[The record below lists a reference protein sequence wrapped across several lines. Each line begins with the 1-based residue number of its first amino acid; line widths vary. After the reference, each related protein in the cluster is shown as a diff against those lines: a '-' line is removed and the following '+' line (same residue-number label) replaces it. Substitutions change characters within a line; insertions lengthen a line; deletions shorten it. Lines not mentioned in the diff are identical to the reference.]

1 MSQLK
6 FYNSATSA
14 WEPVIVGATGP
25 TGPAGPAGSN
35 GISGTSGVISVT
47 GPITNSGTSTEAV
60 LGLNESV
67 LSISQSQVV
76 DLTSDLALKAPI
88 DSAYLTGITHINDLV
103 IDGELT
109 FSGTATTI
117 NSTNLEVTDSLIY
130 LAAEQ
135 YTTDAV
141 DIGIYGAYGN
151 SNTNSNNHPHAGF
164 LRDASDG
171 KWKLISSGPE
181 PSNNIVNFANVV
193 YDTLIVG
200 TLEGDVVGN
209 VSGNAGTVTNGV
221 YTTDTGT
228 VTDTMLAGSISN
240 SKLSNSSITINGTSV
255 ALGNSITIDALPSQ
269 TGNSGKYL
277 TTNGSSASWATLN
290 ASPALDDLSDVAI
303 TSVATNDVVY
313 YNGTSWV
320 NKNVSAIPVSINAQ
334 TGTTYTTVLS
344 DAGKIVEASNASAI
358 TLTVPTNASVAY
370 PIGTQIT
377 ILQTGVGQVTVA
389 AATPGT
395 TTVNATPGL
404 KLRAQWSSAV
414 LTKRA
419 NDTWVLTGDL
429 TA

>member
-25 TGPAGPAGSN
+25 TGPTGPSGSN

-60 LGLNESV
+60 LGLNQSV
-67 LSISQSQVV
+67 LSISQSQVT
-76 DLTSDLALKAPI
+76 DLISDLALKAPTA
-88 DSAYLTGITHINDLV
+88 SPTLTGTAHVNDLV
-103 IDGELT
+103 IDGSLT

-117 NSTNLEVTDSLIY
+117 NSNNLEVTDSLIY

-135 YTTDAV
+135 YTVDAV

-151 SNTNSNNHPHAGF
+151 SNTSSNNHPHTGF
-164 LRDASDG
+164 VRDASDG

-193 YDTLIVG
+193 YDSLVVG

-209 VSGNAGTVTNGV
+209 VSGNAGSVTNGV
-221 YTTDTGT
+221 YTTDSGT
-228 VTDTMLAGSISN
+228 VTNTMLAGSISN
-240 SKLSNSSITINGTSV
+240 SKLSNNSITINGTTV

-303 TSVATNDVVY
+303 TSAATNDVVY

-320 NKNVSAIPVSINAQ
+320 NKNVSAIPVLINAQ
-334 TGTTYTTVLS
+334 TGTTYTTVLT

-370 PIGTQIT
+370 PVGTQIT
-377 ILQTGVGQVTVA
+377 IIQTGVGQVTVA
-389 AATPGT
+389 AVTPGT

-419 NDTWVLTGDL
+419 TDTWVLTGDL